1 MNTQDNQDPSLD
13 GITVLV
19 VVEFDTKEIISP
31 LGPMPCDVTLSVV
44 VVSTDWPAPMNKAN
58 PKNITMLITLKIEVN
73 RLADLTN
80 PQIINPKAKTN
91 MKKNIPDSNAISL
104 LGVCFIVLP

>member
-1 MNTQDNQDPSLD
+1 MFSIAKPMNTQDNQDPSLD

-44 VVSTDWPAPMNKAN
+44 VVSTD
-58 PKNITMLITLKIEVN
+58 
-73 RLADLTN
+73 
-80 PQIINPKAKTN
+80 
-91 MKKNIPDSNAISL
+91 
-104 LGVCFIVLP
+104 